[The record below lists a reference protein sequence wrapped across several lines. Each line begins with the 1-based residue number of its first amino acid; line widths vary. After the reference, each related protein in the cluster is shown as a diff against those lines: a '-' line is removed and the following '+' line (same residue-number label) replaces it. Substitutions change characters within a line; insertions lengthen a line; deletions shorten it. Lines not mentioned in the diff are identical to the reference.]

1 MGYAAD
7 VTRSLKFHKDV
18 VSIHIHEFECADVVR
33 SKLVRHIIE
42 RYETA

>member
-1 MGYAAD
+1 MDAASRLRG
-7 VTRSLKFHKDV
+7 VGN
-18 VSIHIHEFECADVVR
+18 IHIHEFECTDVVR